1 MYFFHFHGAYT
12 HVTLLFHFRGL
23 MSDPEIA
30 AGMQNPKIQAAFQ
43 DLMGGGGPAGLMSN
57 PGKIQEMMADPEV
70 GPFLQKLMGK
80 MMGGGGMG
88 GMPGMSGMGGM
99 GGGSPFGGGGGGGDF
114 DIPDMDSDDDD
125 DEMPDLVD

>member
-1 MYFFHFHGAYT
+1 
-12 HVTLLFHFRGL
+12 

-43 DLMGGGGPAGLMSN
+43 DLMGSGGPAGLMSN

-88 GMPGMSGMGGM
+88 GMGGMPGMGGMGGM
-99 GGGSPFGGGGGGGDF
+99 GGGSPFGGSGGGDF
-114 DIPDMDSDDDD
+114 DIPDIESDDDD

>member
-1 MYFFHFHGAYT
+1 M
-12 HVTLLFHFRGL
+12 LPKLFYFRGL

-30 AGMQNPKIQAAFQ
+30 EGMQNPKIQAAFQ
-43 DLMGGGGPAGLMSN
+43 DLMGSGGPMGAMSN

-88 GMPGMSGMGGM
+88 GMPGMGGM
-99 GGGSPFGGGGGGGDF
+99 SGGSPFGGGSAGGDF
-114 DIPDMDSDDDD
+114 DIPDIDSDDD